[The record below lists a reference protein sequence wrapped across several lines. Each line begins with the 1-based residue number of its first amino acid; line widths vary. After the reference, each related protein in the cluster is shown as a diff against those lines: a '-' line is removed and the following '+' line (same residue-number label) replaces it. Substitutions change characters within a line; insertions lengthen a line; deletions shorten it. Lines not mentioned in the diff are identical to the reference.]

1 MNHVHAEYKGMEF
14 INTERDSVRWFGDK
28 HHMIEFIDREQE
40 SQRNVCISYAPF
52 IYFRTMHFLVDM
64 RVLISRSKLGDF
76 VVLYQSRQIN
86 VLLSYSLQLLEIAK
100 RTRRFRSF
108 VSNLAKFMFCYHI
121 VYNC

>member
-1 MNHVHAEYKGMEF
+1 
-14 INTERDSVRWFGDK
+14 
-28 HHMIEFIDREQE
+28 
-40 SQRNVCISYAPF
+40 
-52 IYFRTMHFLVDM
+52 MHFLVDM
-64 RVLISRSKLGDF
+64 RVLISRSKLSDF

-108 VSNLAKFMFCYHI
+108 VSNLAKFMFRYHI